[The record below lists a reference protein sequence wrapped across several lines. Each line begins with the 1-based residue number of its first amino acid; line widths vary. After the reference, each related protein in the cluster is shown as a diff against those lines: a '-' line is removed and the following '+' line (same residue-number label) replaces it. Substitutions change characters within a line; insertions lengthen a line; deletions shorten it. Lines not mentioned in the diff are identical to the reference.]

1 MKKEAFWVQCPVCS
15 SETRVKVFEDTVLI
29 NFPLR
34 CPHCQK
40 ATIIN
45 VVKLKLVPA
54 DTENK

>member
-1 MKKEAFWVQCPVCS
+1 MKKEAYWVHCPVCS

-29 NFPLR
+29 NFPLM

-40 ATIIN
+40 ETIIN

>member
-29 NFPLR
+29 NFPLA
-34 CPHCQK
+34 CPNCQK
-40 ATIIN
+40 ETIIN